1 VSGPSFVPTVIAA
14 LHPSNRNITMAIS
27 IGPRERYSIFF
38 QAPIKPRSKSPT
50 VTMGAG
56 EEDKAEPLLLELPV
70 AAGADADAAEVP
82 LIRSASSRKFSK
94 LLGPVS
100 TALAENT
107 IPEPQCPVCLQK
119 TQIGAVS
126 LTMMVNVG

>member
-1 VSGPSFVPTVIAA
+1 
-14 LHPSNRNITMAIS
+14 M
-27 IGPRERYSIFF
+27 
-38 QAPIKPRSKSPT
+38 
-50 VTMGAG
+50 TMGAG

-70 AAGADADAAEVP
+70 AADADAAEVP
-82 LIRSASSRKFSK
+82 LIRLASSRKFSK

-107 IPEPQCPVCLQK
+107 IPEPQCPVCPQK

-126 LTMMVNVG
+126 LTMIVNVG